1 MIGCKS
7 NYAMCYNFI
16 MKKLVLFLI
25 LFLIQ
30 GVNANE
36 LQDVGIAKYAVL
48 EVLDNNTPLR
58 TQDNENATRITHLF
72 KNAVLFAD
80 KQNENYF
87 RVELKENNYAW
98 INKKFVEVQA
108 IIPEKRFDNIDKIVF
123 KNEKNKYQAKIET
136 PSQSA
141 FKIKEDGNNLDFTL
155 YDNRFDPIET
165 KILNKNSRFILDDKI
180 NNELN
185 LKFLNDRPLFGY
197 DIEKIEQGY
206 LLSIKKAPQINK
218 SKPLKGIT
226 ITLDPGH
233 GGVEKG
239 ACAFNLEEKT
249 LNLQIAKALKRE
261 LRKKGASVY
270 LTRKKDK
277 QVNLYDRVAFAKAK
291 NSDILLSIHQNSLPN
306 PKDIDKK
313 HGVGTY
319 YYHPQSK
326 LLAQKIQ
333 DNLLVATNFKDDK
346 VNYASFAL
354 TRPTSQISALI
365 ECGYIIKKEEA
376 MLLADKKFQRK
387 IAKAI
392 TKGCEEYLR
401 ESFN

>member
-1 MIGCKS
+1 MR
-7 NYAMCYNFI
+7 
-16 MKKLVLFLI
+16 KLFI
-25 LFLIQ
+25 LFALLAAQGIIQ
-30 GVNANE
+30 ASE

-48 EVLDNNTPLR
+48 EVLDDNTPLR
-58 TQDNENATRITHLF
+58 LKDSENSTRLTHLF

-87 RVELKENNYAW
+87 RVELKENDYAW

-108 IIPEKRFDNIDKIVF
+108 IIPEKRFDNVDKIIF
-123 KNEKNKYQAKIET
+123 KNEKNKFQARIET
-136 PSQSA
+136 SSQSA
-141 FKIKEDGNNLDFTL
+141 FTIKEEGNNLNFTL
-155 YDNRFDPIET
+155 FDNRFDPIET
-165 KILNKNSRFILDDKI
+165 KVTNKNNRFILDEQI

-185 LKFLNDRPLFGY
+185 LKFLNNKPLFGY

-206 LLSIKKAPQINK
+206 LLSIKKPPSVAK
-218 SKPLKGIT
+218 YKPLKGIVV
-226 ITLDPGH
+226 TLDAGH

-239 ACAFNLEEKT
+239 ACAFGLEEKV
-249 LNLQIAKALKRE
+249 LNLQIAKT
-261 LRKKGASVY
+261 LRKELKKRGASVY

-277 QVNLYDRVAFAKAK
+277 QVNLYDRIAFAKEK
-291 NSDILLSIHQNSLPN
+291 NSDILLSIHQNALAN
-306 PKDIDKK
+306 PSEIETK

-354 TRPTSQISALI
+354 TRPTSQISVLV
-365 ECGYIIKKEEA
+365 ECGYIIRKEEA
-376 MLLADKKFQRK
+376 ELLANKKFQRK

-392 TKGCEEYLR
+392 AKGCEEYLR